1 MKCLICQ
8 SKGNEI
14 FRGKVLN
21 KYDVR
26 YFQCPKCGLIYTES
40 PYWIEEAYDSSITIY
55 DTGIMSRN
63 ISFSIATH
71 TILKIMFRG
80 KTVKGIDYGGGY
92 GIFVRLMRDLGVD
105 FEWFDKYSENLVSR
119 GFEADMKAGKPYDIM
134 TAFEVF
140 EHLPD
145 PLLELGKMLDK
156 SDTILFSTLI
166 YDEKYS
172 YPMLDKWWYYVPE
185 EGQHIVFYSKVT
197 LKQIARKFH
206 INYYP
211 INNSLHLFSKKE
223 IDIKRIRRMV
233 NTKLGTVMSLLGW
246 ELARNRSGSSMKD
259 MKILLNKTDMVI
271 KGNL

>member
-1 MKCLICQ
+1 MKCLIC
-8 SKGNEI
+8 SHKGNEI
-14 FRGKVLN
+14 FRGKILD
-21 KYDVR
+21 KYDIC
-26 YFQCPKCGLIYTES
+26 YYQCPACGLIYTES

-71 TILKIMFRG
+71 TILKILFNDKPIIG
-80 KTVKGIDYGGGY
+80 FDWGGGY
-92 GIFVRLMRDLGVD
+92 GIFVRLMRDLGHN

-119 GFEADMKAGKPYDIM
+119 GFEADIKSSKTYDIM

-145 PLLELGKMLDK
+145 PLQELEKMLDK

-166 YDEKYS
+166 YDEEYS
-172 YPMLDKWWYYVPE
+172 YPMLDEWWYYVPE

-197 LKQIARKFH
+197 LKQIAEKFH

-211 INNSLHLFSKKE
+211 INDSLHIFSKKS
-223 IDIKRIRRMV
+223 IDIKRIKRMI
-233 NTKLGTVMSLLGW
+233 NTRWGTILSLVDW
-246 ELARNRSGSSMKD
+246 EIKRNRNGAMKD
-259 MKILLNKTDMVI
+259 MDALLKR
-271 KGNL
+271 KESC